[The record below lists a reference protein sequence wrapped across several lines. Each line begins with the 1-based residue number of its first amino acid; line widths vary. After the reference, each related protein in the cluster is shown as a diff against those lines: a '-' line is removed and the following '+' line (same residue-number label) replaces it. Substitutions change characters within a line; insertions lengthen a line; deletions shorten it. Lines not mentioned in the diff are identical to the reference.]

1 MSLPVE
7 KAFELLTEN
16 YSKTLEAV
24 ESKMLDINQVE
35 CPVVHRFGPGIYI
48 REVTIPADSFAIGH
62 KQNFEHM
69 NVFLKGRVTM
79 LNEDGSTTELK
90 APMIFVGQP
99 GRKIGYIHEDMVWL
113 NIYATNE
120 TDIEKLEAH
129 YLTKSLSWQEKQD
142 IEKGRVDLQAEIDKQ
157 DFKKAIEEL
166 GFDEQTVKEQS
177 ENKDDMIEM
186 PYGEYKFKIG
196 DSKRDGKGIFATSSF
211 TDNEVIGFAR
221 IKGKRTILGRFT
233 NHSKDPN
240 AHFIQTRMGDIILVS
255 FKKINGCTG
264 GNDGDEI
271 TVDYRQSV
279 KLTKNIGRDQCQV

>member
-129 YLTKSLSWQEKQD
+129 Y
-142 IEKGRVDLQAEIDKQ
+142 
-157 DFKKAIEEL
+157 FKKASV
-166 GFDEQTVKEQS
+166 GRKS
-177 ENKDDMIEM
+177 
-186 PYGEYKFKIG
+186 
-196 DSKRDGKGIFATSSF
+196 
-211 TDNEVIGFAR
+211 
-221 IKGKRTILGRFT
+221 RT
-233 NHSKDPN
+233 
-240 AHFIQTRMGDIILVS
+240 
-255 FKKINGCTG
+255 
-264 GNDGDEI
+264 
-271 TVDYRQSV
+271 
-279 KLTKNIGRDQCQV
+279 